1 MLNRV
6 NLLLNSQ
13 QLLRNSQSISR
24 EGEQTMSKLIHARY
38 TENGDSGWN
47 GKAKAG
53 DQTGN
58 EVSVTE
64 FYIAPW
70 DFALRYFNWELA
82 KEFVVIAKKLAGCVK
97 VGYDQSQRNDLYK
110 TLKSFNFDVDKYILS
125 GQKCETDCSAFV
137 YACLCCL
144 LPNLRSDA
152 NAPTTSKMEEYYKNK
167 GFTVLKGSDYL
178 NGKKNITGDIMV
190 KAGHHTAIFQSDV
203 DSVAKYPTEVE
214 SALTII
220 AQAVLK
226 GTFGNMPERKD
237 KIYRAVQ
244 DKVNSLV
251 M

>member
-1 MLNRV
+1 M
-6 NLLLNSQ
+6 
-13 QLLRNSQSISR
+13 
-24 EGEQTMSKLIHARY
+24 GKLIHARF

-47 GKAKAG
+47 GKAQAG

-64 FYIAPW
+64 FYKAPW
-70 DFALRYFNWELA
+70 DFCLRYFNWELMR
-82 KEFVVIAKKLAGCVK
+82 EFTIIAKKLAGCVK

-110 TLKSFNFDVDKYILS
+110 ELKAVNFDVDKFILS
-125 GQKCETDCSAFV
+125 GKKCETDCSAFV

-167 GFTVLKGSDYL
+167 GFTVLKGTDYL
-178 NGKKNITGDIMV
+178 NGNKNQTGDILV
-190 KAGHHTAIFQSDV
+190 RAGHHTAIFQSDSDSGATFSPAV
-203 DSVAKYPTEVE
+203 DAALKVIATE
-214 SALTII
+214 
-220 AQAVLK
+220 VLK

-244 DKVNSLV
+244 DKVNSMV
-251 M
+251 

>member
-1 MLNRV
+1 M
-6 NLLLNSQ
+6 
-13 QLLRNSQSISR
+13 
-24 EGEQTMSKLIHARY
+24 GKLIHARF

-47 GKAKAG
+47 GKAQAG

-64 FYIAPW
+64 FYKAPW
-70 DFALRYFNWELA
+70 DFCLRYFNWELMR
-82 KEFVVIAKKLAGCVK
+82 EFTIIAKKLAGCVK

-110 TLKSFNFDVDKYILS
+110 ELKAVNFDVDKFILS
-125 GQKCETDCSAFV
+125 GKKCETDCSAFV

-167 GFTVLKGSDYL
+167 GFTVLKGADYL
-178 NGKKNITGDIMV
+178 NGNKNQTGDILV
-190 KAGHHTAIFQSDV
+190 RAGHHTAIFQSDTDASAKFSPAV
-203 DSVAKYPTEVE
+203 DAALKVIATE
-214 SALTII
+214 
-220 AQAVLK
+220 VLK

-244 DKVNSLV
+244 DKVNSMV
-251 M
+251 